1 MSTDYPVDKFF
12 QAFQ

>member
-1 MSTDYPVDKFF
+1 MSTDYSVDKFF